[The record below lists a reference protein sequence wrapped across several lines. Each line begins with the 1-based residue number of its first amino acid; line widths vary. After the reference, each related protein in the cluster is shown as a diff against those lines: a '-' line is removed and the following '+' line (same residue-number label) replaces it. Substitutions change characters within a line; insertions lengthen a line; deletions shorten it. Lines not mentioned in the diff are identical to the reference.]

1 MIYFNGNHLVTRE
14 FTRKLTT
21 QPERK
26 GHSWIEADEAG
37 AMAADT
43 PDAITLNSWEDAFKY
58 PIPTVRRLE
67 QELRRD
73 AESNRDKLRSLVGY
87 VRVV

>member
-1 MIYFNGNHLVTRE
+1 M
-14 FTRKLTT
+14 
-21 QPERK
+21 
-26 GHSWIEADEAG
+26 
-37 AMAADT
+37 DT
-43 PDAITLNSWEDAFKY
+43 PDAITLNLWEDAFKY

-87 VRVV
+87 VRVL